1 MSWLGRLFSSKT
13 VEASDGTINI
23 NGKTYRGNNV
33 AIINGR
39 VLIDGKEV
47 SNQSPGPRID
57 IVVHGNLETL
67 QVDCC
72 DKVKVDGSVGSLS
85 TVSGDVSCG
94 DVSGDISA
102 VSGDVACGNVQGNI
116 STVSGDIRRR

>member
-1 MSWLGRLFSSKT
+1 MSWLRRLFSSQA

-33 AIINGR
+33 SIINGR
-39 VLIDGKEV
+39 VMIDGKDV
-47 SNQSPGPRID
+47 TSQAPGPRID
-57 IVVHGNLETL
+57 IVVHGNLDSL

-72 DKVKVDGSVGSLS
+72 DKVKVDGAVGTLS
-85 TVSGDVSCG
+85 TVSGDVTCG
-94 DVSGDISA
+94 DVDGDVSS
-102 VSGDVACGNVQGNI
+102 VSGDVACGSVQGNI